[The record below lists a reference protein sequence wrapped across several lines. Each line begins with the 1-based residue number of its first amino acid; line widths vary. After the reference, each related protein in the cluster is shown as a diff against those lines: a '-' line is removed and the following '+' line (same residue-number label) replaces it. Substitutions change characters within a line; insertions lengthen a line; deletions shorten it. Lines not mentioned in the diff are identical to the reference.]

1 MPDCCLVLTS
11 ATFELAQY
19 DSNYLL
25 HLSLCLPLERFIKFL
40 NSQSKEIEPVIL
52 GQAWRKLKTTLML
65 ILIGSEFLYDPFRQA
80 STMVIKHVFV
90 NLESHLNLMLEQKDD
105 SCSCLLG
112 DISGPSCEGFDIFKK
127 ANIVQLVD
135 TQE

>member
-1 MPDCCLVLTS
+1 
-11 ATFELAQY
+11 
-19 DSNYLL
+19 
-25 HLSLCLPLERFIKFL
+25 
-40 NSQSKEIEPVIL
+40 
-52 GQAWRKLKTTLML
+52 
-65 ILIGSEFLYDPFRQA
+65 
-80 STMVIKHVFV
+80 MVIKHVFV

>member
-1 MPDCCLVLTS
+1 
-11 ATFELAQY
+11 
-19 DSNYLL
+19 
-25 HLSLCLPLERFIKFL
+25 
-40 NSQSKEIEPVIL
+40 
-52 GQAWRKLKTTLML
+52 ML